1 MRLLSLLILSIAL
14 TIGCDEDSVS
24 SSDQFEAETNETQ
37 VITLSA
43 QTSFIVENT
52 NGIITVTASGTAS
65 NVYCDIKKKVKS
77 RISENDAQSHLSD
90 ITISFPTNNMDVKIE
105 VDNPI
110 NDDREYEI
118 HLNILLPDNFDHN
131 LILGN
136 GNISVYSTTKNL
148 VISLGNGNVTADVT
162 LSDTCY
168 TSISLGNG
176 NLDFTIPDNTNAIL
190 VASVGNGLI
199 TNNGLNFQNQ
209 QITNKQF
216 SGTLGNGVGNI
227 VLSVGNG
234 NITMNKK

>member
-14 TIGCDEDSVS
+14 LIGCDEDSVS

-43 QTSFIVENT
+43 QTSLIVENT
-52 NGIITVTASGTAS
+52 NGTINVTGSDTAS

-77 RISENDAQSHLSD
+77 KISENDAQSRLSN
-90 ITISFPTNNMDVKIE
+90 ITISFLTNNTDVEIE

-110 NDDREYEI
+110 NDDRDYET
-118 HLNILLPDNFDHN
+118 HLTIILPDNFNHN

-136 GNISVYSTTKNL
+136 GNIFVNSTTKNL
-148 VISLGNGNVTADVT
+148 VISLGNGNVTVDVI

-168 TSISLGNG
+168 TPISLGNG
-176 NLDFTIPDNTNAIL
+176 NLAFTIPDNTNATL

-199 TNNGLNFQNQ
+199 SNNGLNFQNQ
-209 QITNKQF
+209 QITSRQF